1 MIGTPQVGRLLVLI
15 AAVTSIALPLLLD
28 AAHSA
33 EVSTSQEATTKNA
46 QGESRREMD
55 TVTVEATRER
65 ELKRQI
71 SSFVSSFDV
80 TYLNDSLQRWNT
92 PICPL
97 VAGLSSEAGGFVL
110 ARLSQ
115 VAREA
120 HAPLGAEHCRPNLY
134 IVVTSAPDLLIERWV
149 KRDGRSFN
157 TCSGFGYIRE
167 FLHSRRPIRVLYNA
181 ALRSSD
187 GGNRDVGALYVA
199 GWRLDFSL
207 NSCVSAGVAG
217 TRLSY
222 GAVQALS
229 SVVIVVD
236 SARIAHLNIGQLA
249 DYVSMVGLA
258 PNSSGWEYG
267 YRPQRPGTIPGI
279 RLAPSRT
286 EPVGSVLPRWPLQH
300 RSVECAAGERAQNP
314 HVPADHWTLS
324 R

>member
-33 EVSTSQEATTKNA
+33 GVSTSQEATTQNA

-71 SSFVSSFDV
+71 SQFVSSFDV
-80 TYLNDSLQRWNT
+80 TYLNDSLERWNT

-97 VAGLSSEAGGFVL
+97 VAGLSSEAGEFVL

-115 VAREA
+115 VARDA
-120 HAPLGAEHCRPNLY
+120 RAPLGPEHCRPNLY
-134 IVVTSAPDLLIERWV
+134 IVVTSDPDLLIEKWV
-149 KRDGRSFN
+149 KRDRRSFN
-157 TCSGFGYIRE
+157 TCNGFGYIRE
-167 FLHSRRPIRVLYNA
+167 FVHSRRPIRVLYNV

-187 GGNRDVGALYVA
+187 GGNRDPGALYVT

-229 SVVIVVD
+229 TVIIVVD
-236 SARIAHLNIGQLA
+236 RSRIAHLNMGQLA

-258 PNSSGWEYG
+258 
-267 YRPQRPGTIPGI
+267 QI
-279 RLAPSRT
+279 RLDGNTGTAPSILGLFRESDSPPQGLSLWDQSFLDGLYST
-286 EPVGSVLPRWPLQH
+286 DQPSVLQVGALK
-300 RSVECAAGERAQNP
+300 
-314 HVPADHWTLS
+314 S
-324 R
+324 RMFQQITGR

>member
-1 MIGTPQVGRLLVLI
+1 MIGTLQVGRLLVLI
-15 AAVTSIALPLLLD
+15 VAVTSIALPMLPD

-33 EVSTSQEATTKNA
+33 EVSASPESTTKNA

-71 SSFVSSFDV
+71 SHFVSSFDV

-97 VAGLSSEAGGFVL
+97 VAGLSSEAGEFIL

-115 VAREA
+115 IARDA
-120 HAPLGAEHCRPNLY
+120 HAPLASEHCRPNLY
-134 IVVTSAPDLLIERWV
+134 IVVTSDPDLLIEKWV
-149 KRDGRSFN
+149 RRDRRSFN
-157 TCSGFGYIRE
+157 TCSGYGYIRE

-187 GGNRDVGALYVA
+187 GANRDLGALYVA

-207 NSCVSAGVAG
+207 NSCTAAGVAG

-229 SVVIVVD
+229 SVIIVVD

-258 PNSSGWEYG
+258 E
-267 YRPQRPGTIPGI
+267 I
-279 RLAPSRT
+279 RLDGDTGTAPSVLGLFRQSDSPPQGLSLWDRSFLDGLYNT
-286 EPVGSVLPRWPLQH
+286 DQASVLQVSALKTRMFQQITA
-300 RSVECAAGERAQNP
+300 R
-314 HVPADHWTLS
+314 
-324 R
+324 

>member
-1 MIGTPQVGRLLVLI
+1 MIGTLQVGRLLVLI
-15 AAVTSIALPLLLD
+15 VAAASIALPLFLD

-33 EVSTSQEATTKNA
+33 EAPTSQESTSKNA
-46 QGESRREMD
+46 QGENRREMD

-71 SSFVSSFDV
+71 SQFVSSFDV

-97 VAGLSSEAGGFVL
+97 VAGLSSEAGEFIL

-120 HAPLGAEHCRPNLY
+120 HAPLAPEHCRPNLY
-134 IVVTSAPDLLIERWV
+134 IVVTSDPDLLIEKWV
-149 KRDGRSFN
+149 KRDRRSFN

-167 FLHSRRPIRVLYNA
+167 FLHSRRPVRVLYNA

-187 GGNRDVGALYVA
+187 GADRDLGALYVA

-207 NSCVSAGVAG
+207 NSCTSAGVAG

-229 SVVIVVD
+229 SVIIVVD
-236 SARIAHLNIGQLA
+236 SARITHLNMGQLA
-249 DYVSMVGLA
+249 DYVTMVGLA
-258 PNSSGWEYG
+258 
-267 YRPQRPGTIPGI
+267 QI
-279 RLAPSRT
+279 RLDGNTGTAPSVLGLFR
-286 EPVGSVLPRWPLQH
+286 ESDSPPQGLSLWDQSFLDGLYSIDQSSVLQVSALKTHMFQQITGH
-300 RSVECAAGERAQNP
+300 
-314 HVPADHWTLS
+314 
-324 R
+324 

>member
-1 MIGTPQVGRLLVLI
+1 MRDAFHVGRLVVLI
-15 AAVTSIALPLLLD
+15 VAATSIALPLLLD
-28 AAHSA
+28 AARSA
-33 EVSTSQEATTKNA
+33 EAPTSQESSSKNA
-46 QGESRREMD
+46 QGENRRELD

-71 SSFVSSFDV
+71 SLFVSSFDV

-97 VAGLSSEAGGFVL
+97 VAGLSSGAGEFVL

-120 HAPLGAEHCRPNLY
+120 HAPLGPEDCRPNLY
-134 IVVTSAPDLLIERWV
+134 VVVTSDPDLLIEKWV
-149 KRDGRSFN
+149 KRDRRSFN

-187 GGNRDVGALYVA
+187 GANRDVGALYVA
-199 GWRLDFSL
+199 GWSLDFSL
-207 NSCVSAGVAG
+207 NSCTSAGVAG

-229 SVVIVVD
+229 SVIIVVD
-236 SARIAHLNIGQLA
+236 SGRIAHLNMGQLA
-249 DYVSMVGLA
+249 DYVAMVGLA
-258 PNSSGWEYG
+258 
-267 YRPQRPGTIPGI
+267 QI
-279 RLAPSRT
+279 RLDGNTGTAPSILALFR
-286 EPVGSVLPRWPLQH
+286 ESDSPPQGLSLWDQSFLDGLYSIDQSSVLQVSALKTRMFQQITGH
-300 RSVECAAGERAQNP
+300 
-314 HVPADHWTLS
+314 
-324 R
+324 